1 MKQRSYPNYL
11 YWGAAQVHPVISVFF
26 SLIQLDALPF
36 IDASPLDAF
45 IQLEPAFIL
54 IYSSCAG
61 IHPTPFDLPCPEKMK
76 VWCKVFYVD
85 SEDWYFIAKQEHNDF
100 WHDIFLL

>member
-1 MKQRSYPNYL
+1 MHL
-11 YWGAAQVHPVISVFF
+11 AISVFF

-54 IYSSCAG
+54 IYSSCAR
-61 IHPTPFDLPCPEKMK
+61 IHPTPLIRPARKKMK
-76 VWCKVFYVD
+76 VQCKVFYVD
-85 SEDWYFIAKQEHNDF
+85 SEY
-100 WHDIFLL
+100 

>member
-11 YWGAAQVHPVISVFF
+11 YLGAAQVHTAISVFF

-61 IHPTPFDLPCPEKMK
+61 IHPTSLIRPAHKKMK
-76 VWCKVFYVD
+76 VQCKVFYVD
-85 SEDWYFIAKQEHNDF
+85 SED
-100 WHDIFLL
+100 